1 MCRDVQAGE
10 GVSGEMERGLLSGEG
25 RGGQWGHLGKDQ
37 QKQMCENETHTHTI
51 TLYANYKNQPK
62 LLEVKEV
69 GQVYWCSHI
78 LLILSG

>member
-37 QKQMCENETHTHTI
+37 QKQMCENETHTHH
-51 TLYANYKNQPK
+51 YF
-62 LLEVKEV
+62 V
-69 GQVYWCSHI
+69 C
-78 LLILSG
+78 